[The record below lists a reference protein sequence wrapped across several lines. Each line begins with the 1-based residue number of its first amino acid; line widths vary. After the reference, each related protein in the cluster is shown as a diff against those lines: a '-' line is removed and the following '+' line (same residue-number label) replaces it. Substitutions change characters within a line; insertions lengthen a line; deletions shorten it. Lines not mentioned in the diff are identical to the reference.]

1 MSYLIAVVDDDST
14 NLIMVKQILGEVDCR
29 VVPLKSG
36 MALFKYLKEHT
47 PDLVLLDYLMP
58 DMDGLETLSKLRAY
72 EQENGLPQIPVIF
85 LTGTDSS
92 MIESKCLELGA
103 MDFIRKPFIP
113 KVLILRVLHCVELIK
128 LKENLESEVE
138 RKTSQNRRLAVQI
151 VKALAG
157 AIDAKDTYTN
167 GHSSRVAEYSM
178 EIAMRA
184 GCGDEY
190 SRRVY
195 MMGLLH
201 DVGKIGIPDAIIN
214 KPGKLT
220 DEEYEVIKE
229 HPQKGAKILENIL
242 DMPDL
247 SVGATWH
254 HERYDGKGYPDH
266 LVGEEIPKA
275 ARIIAVADAY
285 DAMSS
290 RRSYRGVIPQE
301 KIRAEI
307 EKGKG
312 TQFDP
317 VFADIMLQ
325 MIDDDKDYNMR
336 EKTDE

>member
-47 PDLVLLDYLMP
+47 PELVLLDYLMP

-72 EQENGLPQIPVIF
+72 EQENGLP
-85 LTGTDSS
+85 
-92 MIESKCLELGA
+92 
-103 MDFIRKPFIP
+103 R
-113 KVLILRVLHCVELIK
+113 
-128 LKENLESEVE
+128 
-138 RKTSQNRRLAVQI
+138 
-151 VKALAG
+151 
-157 AIDAKDTYTN
+157 
-167 GHSSRVAEYSM
+167 
-178 EIAMRA
+178 
-184 GCGDEY
+184 
-190 SRRVY
+190 
-195 MMGLLH
+195 
-201 DVGKIGIPDAIIN
+201 IPDAIIN